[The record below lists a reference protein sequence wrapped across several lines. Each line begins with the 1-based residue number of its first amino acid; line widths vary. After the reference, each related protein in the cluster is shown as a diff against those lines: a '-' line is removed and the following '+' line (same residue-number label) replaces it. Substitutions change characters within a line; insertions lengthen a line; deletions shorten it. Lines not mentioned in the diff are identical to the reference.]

1 MKYAIIA
8 AGHGSRLA
16 EEGISAPKPLVTVG
30 GECLI
35 DRLIRIFKAQG
46 ATEICAIC
54 NEQMPQVA
62 EHLKQMQLSMNN
74 CQLSILQKTTPSS
87 MHSLYELSPLL
98 GSEPFVLTTVDTIFR
113 EDEFAAYVAAF
124 RQMLDSSEADG
135 LMAVTDYI
143 DDERPLYVKTD
154 EQSLGITAFL
164 DSGPQPRYISGGI
177 YALTARSIETLR
189 QCVARGDSRMRNFQR
204 ALIADGLRIKAF
216 PFTKI
221 LDIDHAAD
229 IDKANRF
236 LLWMSWPLPA
246 THNSHPTA

>member
-16 EEGISAPKPLVTVG
+16 EEGISAPKPLVHVG

-35 DRLIRIFKAQG
+35 DRLIRIFMNQG
-46 ATEICAIC
+46 TTEICVVC
-54 NEQMPQVA
+54 NNLTPLVA
-62 EHLKQMQLSMNN
+62 EHLNR
-74 CQLSILQKTTPSS
+74 LQQKGDIPLRFIVKTTPSS

-113 EDEFAAYVAAF
+113 EDEFAAYVATF
-124 RQMLDSSEADG
+124 RQILDSGEADG

-143 DDERPLYVKTD
+143 DDERPLYVKT
-154 EQSLGITAFL
+154 ERASLRITAFL
-164 DSGPQPRYISGGI
+164 DNDPQPCYVSGGI
-177 YALTARSIETLR
+177 YALTARSVETLR
-189 QCVARGDSRMRNFQR
+189 RCVARGDSRMRNFQR
-204 ALIADGLRIKAF
+204 ALIADGLRLKAY

-236 LLWMSWPLPA
+236 LL
-246 THNSHPTA
+246 

>member
-16 EEGISAPKPLVTVG
+16 EEGISTPKPLVNVG
-30 GECLI
+30 GEYLI
-35 DRLIRIFKAQG
+35 DRLIRIYKAQG
-46 ATEICAIC
+46 ATEVCVIC
-54 NEQMPQVA
+54 NEQMPLVG
-62 EHLKQMQLSMNN
+62 EHLRQMQLSMNN
-74 CQLSILQKTTPSS
+74 CQLSVLQKSTPSS

-98 GSEPFVLTTVDTIFR
+98 GCEPFVLSTVDTIFR
-113 EDEFAAYVAAF
+113 EDEFAAYVATF
-124 RQMLDSSEADG
+124 RQILDSGEADA

-143 DDERPLYVKTD
+143 DDERPLFVKTD
-154 EQSLGITAFL
+154 ERLRITAFP
-164 DSGPQPRYISGGI
+164 DSDPQPCYISGGI

-204 ALIADGLRIKAF
+204 ALVADGLRLMAY

-236 LLWMSWPLPA
+236 LL
-246 THNSHPTA
+246 

>member
-8 AGHGSRLA
+8 AGQGSRLA
-16 EEGISAPKPLVTVG
+16 DEGVSVPKPLVNVG

-35 DRLIRIFKAQG
+35 DRLIRIFMAQE
-46 ATEICAIC
+46 ATEICVIC

-62 EHLKQMQLSMNN
+62 EQLRQMQLSMVN
-74 CQLSILQKTTPSS
+74 CQLSILQKSTPSS

-113 EDEFAAYVAAF
+113 EDEFADYVAKF
-124 RQMLDSSEADG
+124 QQMLDSGEADG

-143 DDERPLYVKTD
+143 DDECPLYVKID
-154 EQSLGITAFL
+154 EENQHISAFL
-164 DSGPQPRYISGGI
+164 DSDPQSRYVSGGI
-177 YALTARSIETLR
+177 YALTTRSLDTLR

-204 ALIADGLRIKAF
+204 ALIADGLRLKAY

-236 LLWMSWPLPA
+236 LL
-246 THNSHPTA
+246 